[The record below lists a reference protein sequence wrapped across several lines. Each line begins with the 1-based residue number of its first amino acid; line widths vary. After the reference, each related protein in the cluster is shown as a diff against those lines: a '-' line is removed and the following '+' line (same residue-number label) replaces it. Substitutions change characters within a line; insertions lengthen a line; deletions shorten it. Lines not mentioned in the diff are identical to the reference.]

1 MPDCDARIRAPRFAL
16 VTAHYIARTEM
27 AVFNDP
33 AFDDHERVIFCRDA
47 ATGLKA
53 IIAIHSTALGPA
65 AGGCRLW
72 NYESDDAAMHDVL
85 RLSQGMSYKNA
96 MAGLKFGGG
105 KAVIMKTRDFS
116 GSEALYE
123 KFGDFVE
130 MLNGSY
136 ITAEDVGMSVRIMET
151 IARRTRYVS
160 GLTPKAGH
168 AGGDPSPKTAFGIFK
183 GIEAAVSFKLGRND
197 LRGLTVAV
205 QGVGNVGHYLCGYLS
220 KAGAKLV
227 VADIDASR
235 VQKAVDE
242 FGAAVVGFEDI
253 LAQKVDV
260 VAPCALGAILDC
272 DSIPKLRAPIV
283 AGGANNQ
290 LATAADGQRLADAG
304 ILYAPDYVINGGGII
319 NVACEYYGE
328 DDDAEVMK
336 QVAEIGPRLT
346 GIFAEA
352 KKSGEPTNV
361 IADRMARSIIG
372 NAVARSSS

>member
-1 MPDCDARIRAPRFAL
+1 
-16 VTAHYIARTEM
+16 M
-27 AVFNDP
+27 AAFSDP

-72 NYESDDAAMHDVL
+72 NYASDDAALHDVL

-105 KAVIMKTRDFS
+105 KAVIMKTPGYTGAD
-116 GSEALYE
+116 ALYE
-123 KFGDFVE
+123 KFGDFVQQ
-130 MLNGSY
+130 LNGSY
-136 ITAEDVGMSVRIMET
+136 ITAEDVGMTVAIMET

-160 GLTPKAGH
+160 GLPPKAGH
-168 AGGDPSPKTAFGIFK
+168 AGGDPSPKTAFGIYK
-183 GIEAAVSFKLGRND
+183 GIEAAVRFKLGRDD

-220 KAGAKLV
+220 KAGVKLT
-227 VADIDASR
+227 VADIDPAR
-235 VQKAVDE
+235 VQRARDE
-242 FGAAVVGFEDI
+242 FGATAVGLDDI
-253 LAQKVDV
+253 LTQQVDV
-260 VAPCALGAILDC
+260 FAPCALGAILTAE
-272 DSIPKLRAPIV
+272 SIPRLRAPIV

-290 LATAADGQRLADAG
+290 LATSADGKRLSDAG

-319 NVACEYYGE
+319 NVACEYYGGV
-328 DDDAEVMK
+328 DDAEVMN
-336 QVAEIGPRLT
+336 QVAAIGPRLT

-352 KKSGEPTNV
+352 QRSGEPTNV
-361 IADRMARSIIG
+361 IADRMARAIISR
-372 NAVARSSS
+372 AAAESADRKS